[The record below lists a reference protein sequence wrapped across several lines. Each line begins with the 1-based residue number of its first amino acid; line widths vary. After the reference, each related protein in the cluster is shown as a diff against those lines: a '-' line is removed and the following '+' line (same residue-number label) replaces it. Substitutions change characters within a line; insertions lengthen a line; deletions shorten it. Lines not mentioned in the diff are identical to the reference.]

1 MFLSYHVNIHIWK
14 CAEVFDECGFSSTN
28 ITFYRYSKRL
38 HYSFFLNRFYMRL
51 HETGKG
57 AEASAVKRTTFMGSL
72 INKLNMPG

>member
-1 MFLSYHVNIHIWK
+1 
-14 CAEVFDECGFSSTN
+14 
-28 ITFYRYSKRL
+28 
-38 HYSFFLNRFYMRL
+38 MRL